1 MQARKL
7 TPRVQACISISEECA
22 FRLAMEDQEFQS
34 SGDIRCGF
42 RLPMDCS
49 ICSDRICLSLVAM
62 TALSKKPEPFPECK
76 DWGPKV
82 GVNTF
87 LYRIRSDSETQVQCD
102 LVPTYSPHVL
112 KEF

>member
-1 MQARKL
+1 
-7 TPRVQACISISEECA
+7 
-22 FRLAMEDQEFQS
+22 
-34 SGDIRCGF
+34 
-42 RLPMDCS
+42 
-49 ICSDRICLSLVAM
+49 M

>member
-1 MQARKL
+1 
-7 TPRVQACISISEECA
+7 
-22 FRLAMEDQEFQS
+22 
-34 SGDIRCGF
+34 
-42 RLPMDCS
+42 
-49 ICSDRICLSLVAM
+49 M

-82 GVNTF
+82 SVNTV
-87 LYRIRSDSETQVQCD
+87 LYRNRSDPETQVQSD